1 MKPQTQA
8 ATLPITEDDGFI
20 AEALESASIPTLMM
34 AMLHI
39 TGDLSLLEGTI
50 RPQKAVMGDTQGLL
64 TLEDQAEIRRQ
75 ALDVLTAY
83 RDGDGQLPA
92 PPSRETILRMMRFF
106 VGEDVPD
113 TYVPMMLEEM
123 DLDNED
129 SRATAWK
136 KKDSSTRES
145 DFHVLVIGSGMSGV
159 LTGIRLEQAGIDY
172 TVVEKNSGIGGTWF
186 ENTYPGARVD
196 IANHFYCYSFEPNSN
211 WSEFFARRDELRDYF
226 EHCAQK
232 YGVLDNIC
240 FETEVLSA
248 RWEESNSQWSVQLR
262 DSQGLEINKKFNAIV
277 SAVGQLNRPKIPSI
291 EGMELFQGP
300 VFHSAR
306 WDHDVDLNGKRVAV
320 IGTGASALQ
329 LVPEVAKQTSQLHV
343 FQRSPAWMFPNPNY
357 HAEVSEGKKWLLA
370 HVPYYS
376 RWYRFLLFWPGS
388 DGLMPSLIVDPEWP
402 HPDRSVNALN
412 EETRI
417 AFTEYMES
425 QLAGSTDLLE
435 KVVPQYP
442 PFGKRMLQDNGSWL
456 ATLVR
461 EDVELVDSEARKIT
475 ATGVIGGDGRER
487 EVDVIVFATGFHTN
501 KFLWPME
508 ITGRQNK
515 NLAETWGDEPRA
527 YLGITVPDFPNLF
540 CLYGP
545 ATNLAHAGSII
556 FNSECQVRYIMDS
569 LRGLLESDYSA
580 MDCRQ
585 EVHDQFA
592 ENLNEAFARTV
603 WAHPGVESWYKN
615 SRGRVTTTSPWL
627 LVDYWNWTRACDFA
641 DYTLT
646 D

>member
-1 MKPQTQA
+1 MKSQTQA

-39 TGDLSLLEGTI
+39 TGDLSLLQGTI
-50 RPQKAVMGDTQGLL
+50 RPQKAVMGDTQGHL

-75 ALDVLTAY
+75 ALDVLIAY

-92 PPSRETILRMMRFF
+92 PPSQETILRMMRFF

-129 SRATAWK
+129 SRATTWK
-136 KKDSSTRES
+136 GNGTSAKEN

-172 TVVEKNSGIGGTWF
+172 TVIEKNSGIGGTWF

-232 YGVLDNIC
+232 YKVLDNIC
-240 FETEVLSA
+240 FETEVVSA

-277 SAVGQLNRPKIPSI
+277 SAVGQLNRPKVPSI

-300 VFHSAR
+300 AFHSAQ
-306 WDHDVDLNGKRVAV
+306 WDHDVNLKGKRVAV

-343 FQRSPAWMFPNPNY
+343 FQRSPAWMFPNPDY

-388 DGLMPSLIVDPEWP
+388 DGLMPSLIVDPDWP
-402 HPDRSVNALN
+402 HPERSVNALN
-412 EETRI
+412 EATRV
-417 AFTEYMES
+417 AFTGYMES
-425 QLAGSTDLLE
+425 QLAGNEDLLE

-461 EDVELVDSEARKIT
+461 EDVELVDSEAKEIT

-487 EVDVIVFATGFHTN
+487 EVDAIVFATGFHTN

-515 NLAETWGDEPRA
+515 NLAEAWGDEPRA
-527 YLGITVPDFPNLF
+527 YLGITVPDFPNFF

-585 EVHDQFA
+585 EVHDEFA

-627 LVDYWNWTRACDFA
+627 LVDYWKWTRECNFA
-641 DYTLT
+641 DYILT